1 MPHTSKGILIA
12 FIAPLRAGAE
22 RSDRAIYICLMLPP
36 LSLAVG
42 LLLPPLSL
50 AVAPWEKSLGYI
62 YSKIPIVLVSSHQEL
77 DNSELAILKL
87 HTCDFP
93 HMWLSTH
100 VTFQTL
106 GGIEM
111 EKLKITQS
119 LSFQSSR
126 HTSDFLLLVGDK
138 DDFSF
143 SHFVDSK
150 PSVEIWWIVVF
161 LYQWRFIMTK
171 VSI

>member
-1 MPHTSKGILIA
+1 M
-12 FIAPLRAGAE
+12 
-22 RSDRAIYICLMLPP
+22 
-36 LSLAVG
+36 
-42 LLLPPLSL
+42 
-50 AVAPWEKSLGYI
+50 
-62 YSKIPIVLVSSHQEL
+62 
-77 DNSELAILKL
+77 
-87 HTCDFP
+87 
-93 HMWLSTH
+93 
-100 VTFQTL
+100 TFQTL

-150 PSVEIWWIVVF
+150 PSVEI
-161 LYQWRFIMTK
+161 
-171 VSI
+171 